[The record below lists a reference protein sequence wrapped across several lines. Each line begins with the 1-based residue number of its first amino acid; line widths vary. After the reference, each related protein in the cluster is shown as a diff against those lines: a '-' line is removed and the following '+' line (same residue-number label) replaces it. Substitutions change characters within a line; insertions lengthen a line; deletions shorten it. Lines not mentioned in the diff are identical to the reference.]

1 MRHSVAFGA
10 VSVVFVL
17 LCVCAVVN
25 VWHWSSSMNDYSVLR
40 IWDRYANAGV
50 DRGTAGDDADAE
62 RELENALTV
71 TGRISDAVPYRQI
84 SQNRL
89 GGILLK
95 RGKIEQAHQLAVATV
110 SELELLVQKQSRKS
124 DQGELVRAFE
134 LISALNRLGII
145 ARQRGD
151 RVEAVRRFRQTIG
164 VLDEF
169 DRKARRSIPAFRE
182 EQMVALINLME
193 TTDVQDEVPELF
205 GRARILDERYV
216 FETSLSKRLQ
226 AIARILRSKEL
237 GRPKELT
244 PTFQESIEI
253 IQQNPAAYD
262 RDLNVA
268 LSTNFR
274 TREDNYNIVV
284 ECLRLAKIWTQ
295 LGQPEKANSLL
306 LALGRSTV
314 PEGTLSASLCLEL
327 GGQLNLIGA
336 QRVAIE
342 MLNRANRKLSLLRP
356 SPMQRAELNCSIGLR
371 LLALGDMTALPYLGS
386 NFVIHKNN
394 SKRSAHHSLQ
404 LTEAAVIYANAL
416 VKFGKPY
423 EALAAL
429 DAIPSRPGL
438 PPDPR
443 VTKWRW
449 AASSAVRKLEIL
461 AEQEQSRFEQMRA
474 SERWLDVANSANRLA
489 RLSMENGSDMKRA
502 KTYILIGLAASKKE
516 KSQKMT
522 WSGCL
527 LRSKLATIYMREK
540 KYSAATKVLEKNIQ
554 IMRNF
559 GPRNAAQDQV
569 LAKDVCSLGRIAE
582 LEKSKP

>member
-1 MRHSVAFGA
+1 MRHTFAFGVA
-10 VSVVFVL
+10 SVLFVS
-17 LCVCAVVN
+17 LCACAAVN
-25 VWHWSSSMNDYSVLR
+25 VWHWSSLMNDYSVLR

-50 DRGTAGDDADAE
+50 DRGTAGDAASAE
-62 RELENALTV
+62 RELKNALTL
-71 TGRISDAVPYRQI
+71 TGRMRDAIPYRQI

-89 GGILLK
+89 SGIYLEQ
-95 RGKIEQAHQLAVATV
+95 GKVEQAQQLALATV
-110 SELELLVQKQSRKS
+110 SELRPLVQKRREKS

-134 LISALNRLGII
+134 FIRALNRLGII

-151 RVEAVRRFRQTIG
+151 RVEAVRLFKQNIG
-164 VLDEF
+164 ILDEF
-169 DRKARRSIPAFRE
+169 DGKARGSIPAFRE

-193 TTDVQDEVPELF
+193 TSDAHDEVSEQF

-226 AIARILRSKEL
+226 SIAQILRSKQL
-237 GRPKELT
+237 GRPKDLT

-262 RDLNVA
+262 ADLSIA
-268 LSTNFR
+268 MSSSFR
-274 TREDNYNIVV
+274 TREDNYNILV
-284 ECLRLAKIWTQ
+284 ECLRLAKVWTQ

-306 LALGRSTV
+306 LTLGKSTV

-327 GGQLNLIGA
+327 GSQLNLIGA

-356 SPMQRAELNCSIGLR
+356 SPIQRAELNCSVGLR
-371 LLALGDMTALPYLGS
+371 LLVLGDISALSYLRS
-386 NFVIHKNN
+386 NFTIHKNN
-394 SKRSAHHSLQ
+394 SKSSVHHRLQ

-416 VKFGKPY
+416 VKFGKPH
-423 EALAAL
+423 EALATL

-449 AASSAVRKLEIL
+449 AAASALRKLEIL

-489 RLSMENGSDMKRA
+489 RLSMENGSGMKKA
-502 KTYILIGLAASKKE
+502 KSYILIGLSASKKE

-527 LRSKLATIYMREK
+527 LRSKLATIYIHEK
-540 KYSAATKVLEKNIQ
+540 KYSAATKVLENNIQ
-554 IMRNF
+554 IMRNY

-569 LAKDVCSLGRIAE
+569 LAKDVRNLGRIAE
-582 LEKSKP
+582 LAKSKP